1 MLGGLQW
8 VGPGRA
14 SRLTAERASLYRRSR
29 PYRGGRR
36 IIHGWRGIENIVSY
50 LGCYTVAPQ
59 AEILEF
65 LSPAE
70 RFSFKIFIP
79 LYGAPQAQKNLVFLS
94 FKALCM
100 KNGLT
105 FLGTRGAVG
114 LPTAPAPA
122 PRGMPMGYILKT

>member
-36 IIHGWRGIENIVSY
+36 IIHGWRGIETKVSY

-59 AEILEF
+59 AE
-65 LSPAE
+65 
-70 RFSFKIFIP
+70 
-79 LYGAPQAQKNLVFLS
+79 
-94 FKALCM
+94 
-100 KNGLT
+100 T
-105 FLGTRGAVG
+105 FGISIAC
-114 LPTAPAPA
+114 
-122 PRGMPMGYILKT
+122 